1 MSTYYSSMSVS
12 RLRDLLDEKEEQL
25 YEMDMTGEDYSLRQE
40 LNDLINNICELL
52 YTKERQS
59 LLA

>member
-52 YTKERQS
+52 YSKERQS
-59 LLA
+59 LLV

>member
-25 YEMDMTGEDYSLRQE
+25 YEMDMTGEDYSLRAE

>member
-25 YEMDMTGEDYSLRQE
+25 YEMDLTGEDYSLRQE